1 MFENLQEKL
10 QRAFKTLRGQATLT
24 EENIDEA
31 LREIRLALLEA
42 DVNFKVVK
50 QLIDQIR
57 VKAVGQDVLTAL
69 SPGEQV
75 IKIVRDE
82 LVEILGRDT
91 ARMKFASQPPTV
103 ILMAG
108 LQGSG
113 KTTTSGKLA
122 NWLKNG
128 GHRPLLVSVDVYRP
142 AAREQ
147 LKVVAQAV
155 KANIYEGEV
164 GEATPG
170 PRDPRAKE
178 ARREAINTGSD
189 VLIVDTAGRLH
200 IDDQLMDEMQLL
212 KRLLNPQ
219 EILFVADAMTGQD
232 AVNSADEFHKKLS
245 LTGVVLTKMDGD
257 ARGGAALSI
266 RQVTGQPIKFIGV
279 GEKYDALEPFHPDRI
294 VSRILGMGDILS
306 LIERAESQI
315 DKKKAQEMATKA
327 LTGDGFSLED
337 FRDQLRQVKKMGSM
351 KSLLGMLPSIGPF
364 SGLQKAADNVD
375 EGQINRVEAI
385 INSMT
390 THERNHHEVING
402 SRRKRI
408 ARGSGTTVQEV
419 NNLLRQYAQMKKMFK
434 QMGKTVAP
442 RTGLFHQLQ
451 GQPAHGVAGID
462 FHHRLEPAIALGCAI
477 DEGVDANRPDIAG
490 ALQFRFEQRKDV
502 AIEALEAARNVRR
515 FAEQR
520 GYVRRYAAAVV
531 GRRPVGPELS
541 LAVID
546 QAGVAAELQVARPHL
561 QLDGEIQRAL
571 QPGFDDHLSAILQG
585 TGQPLLLCRQHL

>member
-31 LREIRLALLEA
+31 LREIRMALLEA
-42 DVNFKVVK
+42 DVNLKVVK
-50 QLIDQIR
+50 QLIDQLR
-57 VKAVGQDVLTAL
+57 AKAVGQEVMTAL

-75 IKIVRDE
+75 IKILRDE
-82 LVEILGRDT
+82 LVEVLGKDT
-91 ARMKFASQPPTV
+91 ARVKFASQPPTV
-103 ILMAG
+103 VLMAG

-122 NWLKNG
+122 NWLKQG

-147 LKVVAQAV
+147 LKIVAQAV
-155 KANIYEGEV
+155 KSQIYEGQV
-164 GEATPG
+164 DEANTATVE
-170 PRDPRAKE
+170 RLVKE
-178 ARREAINTGSD
+178 ARREAVVTGCD

-200 IDDQLMDEMQLL
+200 IDDQLMDEMQSL
-212 KRLLNPQ
+212 KKLLNPS

-232 AVNSADEFHKKLS
+232 AVRSAEEFHKKLS

-266 RQVTGQPIKFIGV
+266 RQVTGQPIKFIGI

-306 LIERAESQI
+306 LIERAEKQI
-315 DKKKAQEMATKA
+315 DKKKAEELATKA

-351 KSLLGMLPSIGPF
+351 KSLIGMLPSIGPF
-364 SGLQKAADNVD
+364 SGLQKAADQVD
-375 EGQINRVEAI
+375 EKQVNRVEAI

-434 QMGKTVAP
+434 QMGKPSFA
-442 RTGLFHQLQ
+442 RRL
-451 GQPAHGVAGID
+451 AGM
-462 FHHRLEPAIALGCAI
+462 
-477 DEGVDANRPDIAG
+477 
-490 ALQFRFEQRKDV
+490 KM
-502 AIEALEAARNVRR
+502 
-515 FAEQR
+515 
-520 GYVRRYAAAVV
+520 
-531 GRRPVGPELS
+531 
-541 LAVID
+541 
-546 QAGVAAELQVARPHL
+546 
-561 QLDGEIQRAL
+561 
-571 QPGFDDHLSAILQG
+571 PGM
-585 TGQPLLLCRQHL
+585 

>member
-1 MFENLQEKL
+1 MFENLQERL
-10 QRAFKTLRGQATLT
+10 QRAFKSLRGQAKLT

-50 QLIDQIR
+50 ELIDRIR
-57 VKAVGQDVLTAL
+57 AKAVGQEVLTAL

-82 LVEILGRDT
+82 LVETLGHDT

-147 LKVVAQAV
+147 LKVVAQAI

-164 GEATPG
+164 GEANTATVE
-170 PRDPRAKE
+170 RLVKE
-178 ARREAINTGSD
+178 ARREAIVSGCD

-200 IDDQLMDEMQLL
+200 IDDQLMDEMQSL
-212 KRLLNPQ
+212 KKLLNPS
-219 EILFVADAMTGQD
+219 EILFIADAMTGQD
-232 AVNSADEFHKKLS
+232 AVRSADEFHKKLS
-245 LTGVVLTKMDGD
+245 LTGVILTKMDGD

-315 DKKKAQEMATKA
+315 DKKKAQEMATRA

-351 KSLLGMLPSIGPF
+351 KSLMGMLPSIGPF

-375 EGQINRVEAI
+375 EKQINRVEAI

-390 THERNHHEVING
+390 TYERNHHEVING
-402 SRRKRI
+402 NRRKRI
-408 ARGSGTTVQEV
+408 ARGSGTSVQEV

-434 QMGKTVAP
+434 QMGKPSFA
-442 RTGLFHQLQ
+442 RRL
-451 GQPAHGVAGID
+451 AGMK
-462 FHHRLEPAIALGCAI
+462 L
-477 DEGVDANRPDIAG
+477 
-490 ALQFRFEQRKDV
+490 
-502 AIEALEAARNVRR
+502 
-515 FAEQR
+515 
-520 GYVRRYAAAVV
+520 
-531 GRRPVGPELS
+531 
-541 LAVID
+541 
-546 QAGVAAELQVARPHL
+546 
-561 QLDGEIQRAL
+561 
-571 QPGFDDHLSAILQG
+571 PGM
-585 TGQPLLLCRQHL
+585 

>member
-10 QRAFKTLRGQATLT
+10 QRAFKTLRGEARLT

-57 VKAVGQDVLTAL
+57 AKAVGQEVMTAL
-69 SPGEQV
+69 APGEQV
-75 IKIVRDE
+75 IKILRDE
-82 LVEILGRDT
+82 LVEILGRDN
-91 ARMKFASQPPTV
+91 AKVKFASQPPTV
-103 ILMAG
+103 VLMAG

-122 NWLKNG
+122 HWLKNG

-155 KANIYEGEV
+155 KTHIYEGQV
-164 GEATPG
+164 TEANTATVE
-170 PRDPRAKE
+170 RLVKE
-178 ARREAINTGSD
+178 ARREAVVTGCD

-200 IDDQLMDEMQLL
+200 IDDQLMEEMQSL
-212 KRLLNPQ
+212 KKLLNPS

-232 AVNSADEFHKKLS
+232 AVRSAEEFHKKLS

-279 GEKYDALEPFHPDRI
+279 GEKYDAIEPFHPDRI

-306 LIERAESQI
+306 LIERAEQHV
-315 DKKKAQEMATKA
+315 DKKKAEEMAKKA
-327 LTGDGFSLED
+327 LAGDGFSLED
-337 FRDQLRQVKKMGSM
+337 FRDQLRSVRKMGSM
-351 KSLLGMLPSIGPF
+351 KSLMGMLPSIGPF
-364 SGLQKAADNVD
+364 SGLQKAADQVD
-375 EGQINRVEAI
+375 EKQIDRVEAI

-390 THERNHHEVING
+390 RHERVHHEVING

-408 ARGSGTTVQEV
+408 ARGSGTTIQEV

-434 QMGKTVAP
+434 QMGKPSFA
-442 RTGLFHQLQ
+442 RRL
-451 GQPAHGVAGID
+451 AGMK
-462 FHHRLEPAIALGCAI
+462 L
-477 DEGVDANRPDIAG
+477 
-490 ALQFRFEQRKDV
+490 
-502 AIEALEAARNVRR
+502 
-515 FAEQR
+515 
-520 GYVRRYAAAVV
+520 
-531 GRRPVGPELS
+531 
-541 LAVID
+541 
-546 QAGVAAELQVARPHL
+546 
-561 QLDGEIQRAL
+561 
-571 QPGFDDHLSAILQG
+571 PGM
-585 TGQPLLLCRQHL
+585 

>member
-31 LREIRLALLEA
+31 LREIRMALLEA

-57 VKAVGQDVLTAL
+57 AKAVGQEVMTAL

-75 IKIVRDE
+75 IKILRDE
-82 LVEILGRDT
+82 LVVILGKDT
-91 ARMKFASQPPTV
+91 AKMKFASQPPTV
-103 ILMAG
+103 VLMAG

-122 NWLKNG
+122 HWFKQG

-147 LKVVAQAV
+147 LKIVAQAV
-155 KANIYEGEV
+155 KTHIYEGTVAADAYANMGAEGEV
-164 GEATPG
+164 RRSMTSEVE
-170 PRDPRAKE
+170 RLAKE
-178 ARREAINTGSD
+178 ARREAIVTGCD

-200 IDDQLMDEMQLL
+200 LDDQLMDEMQSL
-212 KRLLNPQ
+212 KKLLNPS

-245 LTGVVLTKMDGD
+245 LTGIVLTKMDGD

-279 GEKYDALEPFHPDRI
+279 GEKYEALEPFHPDRI

-306 LIERAESQI
+306 LIERAEASL
-315 DKKKAQEMATKA
+315 DKKKAEEMATKA
-327 LTGDGFSLED
+327 LAGDGFSLED
-337 FRDQLRQVKKMGSM
+337 FRDQLRSVRKMGSM
-351 KSLLGMLPSIGPF
+351 KSLMGMLPSIGPF
-364 SGLQKAADNVD
+364 SGLQKAADSVD
-375 EGQINRVEAI
+375 EKQIDRVEAI

-390 THERNHHEVING
+390 RHERNHHEVING

-408 ARGSGTTVQEV
+408 ARGSGTTIQEV

-434 QMGKTVAP
+434 QMGKPSFA
-442 RTGLFHQLQ
+442 RRL
-451 GQPAHGVAGID
+451 AGM
-462 FHHRLEPAIALGCAI
+462 
-477 DEGVDANRPDIAG
+477 
-490 ALQFRFEQRKDV
+490 KM
-502 AIEALEAARNVRR
+502 
-515 FAEQR
+515 
-520 GYVRRYAAAVV
+520 
-531 GRRPVGPELS
+531 
-541 LAVID
+541 
-546 QAGVAAELQVARPHL
+546 
-561 QLDGEIQRAL
+561 
-571 QPGFDDHLSAILQG
+571 PGM
-585 TGQPLLLCRQHL
+585 

>member
-10 QRAFKTLRGQATLT
+10 QRAFKSLRGQAKLT

-50 QLIDQIR
+50 LLIDQIR
-57 VKAVGQDVLTAL
+57 AKAVGQEVLTAL

-82 LVEILGRDT
+82 LVEILGKDT

-103 ILMAG
+103 VLMAG

-122 NWLKNG
+122 HWFKQG

-147 LKVVAQAV
+147 LKIVAQAV
-155 KANIYEGEV
+155 KAQIYEGQVSASLYGAPDAPVRGAASDSPADEGV
-164 GEATPG
+164 RRSMSADVE
-170 PRDPRAKE
+170 RLAKE
-178 ARREAINTGSD
+178 ARREAVVSGCD

-200 IDDQLMDEMQLL
+200 IDDQLMGEMQSL
-212 KRLLNPQ
+212 KKLLNPS
-219 EILFVADAMTGQD
+219 EILFVADSMTGQD

-315 DKKKAQEMATKA
+315 DKKKAEEMATKA
-327 LTGDGFSLED
+327 LSGDGFSLED
-337 FRDQLRQVKKMGSM
+337 FRDQLRQVRKMGSI
-351 KSLLGMLPSIGPF
+351 KSLMGMMPSIGPF
-364 SGLQKAADNVD
+364 SGLQKAADKVD
-375 EGQINRVEAI
+375 EKQINRVEAI

-390 THERNHHEVING
+390 SHERNHHEVING

-408 ARGSGTTVQEV
+408 ARGSGTSVQEV

-434 QMGKTVAP
+434 QMGKPSFA
-442 RTGLFHQLQ
+442 RRL
-451 GQPAHGVAGID
+451 AGMK
-462 FHHRLEPAIALGCAI
+462 L
-477 DEGVDANRPDIAG
+477 
-490 ALQFRFEQRKDV
+490 
-502 AIEALEAARNVRR
+502 
-515 FAEQR
+515 
-520 GYVRRYAAAVV
+520 
-531 GRRPVGPELS
+531 
-541 LAVID
+541 
-546 QAGVAAELQVARPHL
+546 
-561 QLDGEIQRAL
+561 
-571 QPGFDDHLSAILQG
+571 PGM
-585 TGQPLLLCRQHL
+585 

>member
-10 QRAFKTLRGQATLT
+10 QRAFKSLRGQAKLT
-24 EENIDEA
+24 EENIQEA

-50 QLIDQIR
+50 LFIDQ
-57 VKAVGQDVLTAL
+57 VQAKAVGQEVLTAL

-82 LVEILGRDT
+82 LVEILGKDT
-91 ARMKFASQPPTV
+91 ARVKFASQPPTV
-103 ILMAG
+103 VLMAG

-122 NWLKNG
+122 HWFKNG

-147 LKVVAQAV
+147 LKIVAESV
-155 KANIYEGEV
+155 KALIYEGKVE
-164 GEATPG
+164 EANTATVE
-170 PRDPRAKE
+170 RLVKE
-178 ARREAINTGSD
+178 ARREAMISGCD

-200 IDDQLMDEMQLL
+200 IDDDLMNEMQSL
-212 KRLLNPQ
+212 KKLLNPQ

-232 AVNSADEFHKKLS
+232 AVNSAEEFHKKLS

-294 VSRILGMGDILS
+294 VSRILGMGDIMS

-315 DKKKAQEMATKA
+315 DKKKAQELASKA

-351 KSLLGMLPSIGPF
+351 KSLMGMLPSIGPF
-364 SGLQKAADNVD
+364 SGLQKAADHID
-375 EGQINRVEAI
+375 EKQINRVEAI

-390 THERNHHEVING
+390 AHERNHHEVING

-408 ARGSGTTVQEV
+408 ARGSGTSIQEV
-419 NNLLRQYAQMKKMFK
+419 NNLLKQYAQMKKMFK
-434 QMGKTVAP
+434 NMGKASFA
-442 RTGLFHQLQ
+442 RRL
-451 GQPAHGVAGID
+451 AGMK
-462 FHHRLEPAIALGCAI
+462 L
-477 DEGVDANRPDIAG
+477 
-490 ALQFRFEQRKDV
+490 
-502 AIEALEAARNVRR
+502 
-515 FAEQR
+515 
-520 GYVRRYAAAVV
+520 
-531 GRRPVGPELS
+531 
-541 LAVID
+541 
-546 QAGVAAELQVARPHL
+546 
-561 QLDGEIQRAL
+561 
-571 QPGFDDHLSAILQG
+571 PGM
-585 TGQPLLLCRQHL
+585 

>member
-10 QRAFKTLRGQATLT
+10 QRAFKSLRGQAKLS
-24 EENIDEA
+24 EENIAEA

-50 QLIDQIR
+50 ELIDRIQA
-57 VKAVGQDVLTAL
+57 KAVGQEVLTAL

-75 IKIVRDE
+75 IKIVRDK
-82 LVEILGRDT
+82 LVETLGHDT
-91 ARMKFASQPPTV
+91 ARIKFASQPPTV

-122 NWLKNG
+122 HWLKNG

-147 LKVVAQAV
+147 LKIVAQAV
-155 KANIYEGEV
+155 KSNIYEGEA
-164 GEATPG
+164 GEANTATVE
-170 PRDPRAKE
+170 RLVKE
-178 ARREAINTGSD
+178 ARREAVVSGCD

-200 IDDQLMDEMQLL
+200 IDDQLMEEMQSL
-212 KRLLNPQ
+212 KKLLNPS

-232 AVNSADEFHKKLS
+232 AVRSADEFHKRLS

-306 LIERAESQI
+306 LIERAEQQI
-315 DKKKAQEMATKA
+315 DKKKAEEMATKA

-351 KSLLGMLPSIGPF
+351 KSLIGMLPSIGPF

-375 EGQINRVEAI
+375 EKQINRVEAI
-385 INSMT
+385 ISSMT
-390 THERNHHEVING
+390 MHERNHHEVING

-408 ARGSGTTVQEV
+408 ARGSGTSVQEV

-434 QMGKTVAP
+434 QMGKPSFA
-442 RTGLFHQLQ
+442 RRL
-451 GQPAHGVAGID
+451 AGMK
-462 FHHRLEPAIALGCAI
+462 L
-477 DEGVDANRPDIAG
+477 
-490 ALQFRFEQRKDV
+490 
-502 AIEALEAARNVRR
+502 
-515 FAEQR
+515 
-520 GYVRRYAAAVV
+520 
-531 GRRPVGPELS
+531 
-541 LAVID
+541 
-546 QAGVAAELQVARPHL
+546 
-561 QLDGEIQRAL
+561 
-571 QPGFDDHLSAILQG
+571 PGM
-585 TGQPLLLCRQHL
+585 

>member
-10 QRAFKTLRGQATLT
+10 QRAFKSLRGQAKLS
-24 EENIDEA
+24 EENIADA

-50 QLIDQIR
+50 ELIDRIQA
-57 VKAVGQDVLTAL
+57 KAVGQEVLTAL

-82 LVEILGRDT
+82 LVETLGHDT
-91 ARMKFASQPPTV
+91 ARIKFASQPPTV

-122 NWLKNG
+122 HWLKNG

-147 LKVVAQAV
+147 LKIVAQAV
-155 KANIYEGEV
+155 KSNIYEGEA
-164 GEATPG
+164 GEANTATVE
-170 PRDPRAKE
+170 RLVKE
-178 ARREAINTGSD
+178 ARREAVVSGCD

-200 IDDQLMDEMQLL
+200 IDDQLMDEMQSL
-212 KRLLNPQ
+212 KKLLNPS

-232 AVNSADEFHKKLS
+232 AVRSADEFHKRLS

-306 LIERAESQI
+306 LIERAEQQI
-315 DKKKAQEMATKA
+315 DKKKAEEMATKA

-351 KSLLGMLPSIGPF
+351 KSLIGMLPSIGPF

-375 EGQINRVEAI
+375 EKQINRVEAI
-385 INSMT
+385 ISSMT
-390 THERNHHEVING
+390 MHERNHHEVING

-408 ARGSGTTVQEV
+408 ARGSGTSVQEV

-434 QMGKTVAP
+434 QMGKPSFA
-442 RTGLFHQLQ
+442 RRL
-451 GQPAHGVAGID
+451 AGMK
-462 FHHRLEPAIALGCAI
+462 L
-477 DEGVDANRPDIAG
+477 
-490 ALQFRFEQRKDV
+490 
-502 AIEALEAARNVRR
+502 
-515 FAEQR
+515 
-520 GYVRRYAAAVV
+520 
-531 GRRPVGPELS
+531 
-541 LAVID
+541 
-546 QAGVAAELQVARPHL
+546 
-561 QLDGEIQRAL
+561 
-571 QPGFDDHLSAILQG
+571 PGM
-585 TGQPLLLCRQHL
+585 

>member
-10 QRAFKTLRGQATLT
+10 QRAFKSLRGQARLT

-50 QLIDQIR
+50 LLIEQIR
-57 VKAVGQDVLTAL
+57 AKAVGQEVMTAL

-82 LVEILGRDT
+82 LVALLGADT
-91 ARMKFASQPPTV
+91 ARLKFASQPPTV
-103 ILMAG
+103 VLMAG

-122 NWLKNG
+122 HWFKQG

-155 KANIYEGEV
+155 KANIYEGV
-164 GEATPG
+164 VTEANTATVE
-170 PRDPRAKE
+170 RLVKE
-178 ARREAINTGSD
+178 ARREAVVSGCD

-200 IDDQLMDEMQLL
+200 IDEQLMDEMQSL
-212 KRLLNPQ
+212 KKLLNPS

-232 AVNSADEFHKKLS
+232 AVNSADEFHKKLT

-306 LIERAESQI
+306 LIERAEQQI
-315 DKKKAQEMATKA
+315 DKKKAAEMASKA
-327 LTGDGFSLED
+327 LSGDGFSLED
-337 FRDQLRQVKKMGSM
+337 FRDQLRQVKKMGSIKNLM
-351 KSLLGMLPSIGPF
+351 GMMPSIGPF
-364 SGLQKAADNVD
+364 SGLQKAADHVD
-375 EGQINRVEAI
+375 EKQINRVEAI

-390 THERNHHEVING
+390 SYERTHHEVING

-408 ARGSGTTVQEV
+408 ARGSGTTIQEV

-434 QMGKTVAP
+434 QMGKASFA
-442 RTGLFHQLQ
+442 R
-451 GQPAHGVAGID
+451 
-462 FHHRLEPAIALGCAI
+462 RLASM
-477 DEGVDANRPDIAG
+477 
-490 ALQFRFEQRKDV
+490 KM
-502 AIEALEAARNVRR
+502 
-515 FAEQR
+515 
-520 GYVRRYAAAVV
+520 
-531 GRRPVGPELS
+531 
-541 LAVID
+541 
-546 QAGVAAELQVARPHL
+546 
-561 QLDGEIQRAL
+561 
-571 QPGFDDHLSAILQG
+571 PGM
-585 TGQPLLLCRQHL
+585 